1 MSQKKPFWWKKIF
14 ENLNTCRTYCSFEI
28 HVIEIK
34 SDFNPRFAHW
44 NGIKLCFNLYW
55 TVEQRIELIWQ
66 SKALR
71 IHVCFSALQCPNSQS
86 LSNPLV
92 QFTLSSLI
100 HMTGFNP
107 CTYLLTFVIH
117 FYSNWNEYHMHTRN
131 LPWCIFYQIF
141 NSMYADRKI
150 FKWYCKHSFWYK
162 SCNLSY

>member
-1 MSQKKPFWWKKIF
+1 MFQSV
-14 ENLNTCRTYCSFEI
+14 LNSRG
-28 HVIEIK
+28 K
-34 SDFNPRFAHW
+34 
-44 NGIKLCFNLYW
+44 
-55 TVEQRIELIWQ
+55 IELIWQ

-117 FYSNWNEYHMHTRN
+117 FYSNWNEYHMHTSN

-150 FKWYCKHSFWYK
+150 FKWYCKHSFSTSHVIYHIK
-162 SCNLSY
+162 DILSECTLFVFTIYIAFFQILH